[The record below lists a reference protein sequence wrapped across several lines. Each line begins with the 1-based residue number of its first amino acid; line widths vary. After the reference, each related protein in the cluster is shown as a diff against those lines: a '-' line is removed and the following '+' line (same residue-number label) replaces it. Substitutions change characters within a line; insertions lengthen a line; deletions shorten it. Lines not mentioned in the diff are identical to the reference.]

1 LYNKQANEIHRIFP
15 KITVSLFTLNINP
28 SSTTALNYRFFKD
41 TFGFEEYFN
50 ILNKTIFDSL

>member
-1 LYNKQANEIHRIFP
+1 LTRN
-15 KITVSLFTLNINP
+15 
-28 SSTTALNYRFFKD
+28 STTALNYRFFKD